1 MEAETPN
8 RASDNSHGN
17 DLEAAVLARYGNAA
31 QEVEACLCLPLG
43 YDQALLAA
51 IPQEII
57 DKDYGCGDPARYLR
71 ARRTALDLGFRHG
84 KARFIFAPIVGAK
97 GKMVGV

>member
-31 QEVEACLCLPLG
+31 QEVEAGLCLPLG

-57 DKDYGCGDPARYLR
+57 DKDYGCGESARHVR
-71 ARRTALDLGFRHG
+71 AGETALVLVSGRG
-84 KARFIFAPIVGAK
+84 KACLIFAQNLGAT
-97 GKMVGV
+97 GKRMR